1 MICLNRTMDGELL
14 SPQVSYVAPMGVQRL
29 PARNISSAPST
40 RRNRLNGLRA
50 WMAAFLLIG
59 AAFSLDA
66 RADYWFKVN
75 DASQIQ
81 YFISGPQ
88 IYLRNLNS
96 FDSTVLGC
104 CYNYWVDIST
114 DPGKA
119 AWATLLAK
127 MQTQQPIW
135 IYVASQTVAGSVTVA
150 WFG

>member
-1 MICLNRTMDGELL
+1 MIRLNRTMDGELL
-14 SPQVSYVAPMGVQRL
+14 SPQVSYFAPLAFQRL
-29 PARNISSAPST
+29 PARNISSAPS
-40 RRNRLNGLRA
+40 RQKSRSNRLRA

-75 DASQIQ
+75 DASQIT
-81 YFISGPQ
+81 YLVGNPQ
-88 IYLRNLNS
+88 IYLRNLNT

-104 CYNYWVDIST
+104 CYNYWIDIST
-114 DPGKA
+114 DAGKA

-127 MQTQQPIW
+127 MQTQQAIW
-135 IYVASQTVAGSVTVA
+135 IYVTSQTVGGSVTVA

>member
-1 MICLNRTMDGELL
+1 MICLNRTMDSELL
-14 SPQVSYVAPMGVQRL
+14 VPHFSRSL
-29 PARNISSAPST
+29 IISWESRRHKT
-40 RRNRLNGLRA
+40 RTSRLRA
-50 WMAAFLLIG
+50 WMLAFLVLG

-81 YFISGPQ
+81 YMVGSPQ
-88 IYLRNLNS
+88 IYLRNLNA

-104 CYNYWVDIST
+104 CYNYRIDVST
-114 DPGKA
+114 DAGKA

-135 IYVASQTVAGSVTVA
+135 IYIASQTVAGSATVA
-150 WFG
+150 WFA